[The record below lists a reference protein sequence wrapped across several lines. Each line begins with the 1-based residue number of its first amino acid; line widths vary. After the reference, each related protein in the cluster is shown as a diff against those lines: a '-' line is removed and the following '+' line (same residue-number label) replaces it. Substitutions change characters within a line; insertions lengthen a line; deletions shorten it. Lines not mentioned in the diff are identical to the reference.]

1 MLKLYLIDFDQ
12 CKNLVTITL
21 VVVLWP
27 NLNQKSMNLF
37 YLPQDD
43 SDPNFFIILD
53 YLMAKQLKLTPIVVQ
68 AFLTNR
74 QLLTFEQFS

>member
-1 MLKLYLIDFDQ
+1 
-12 CKNLVTITL
+12 
-21 VVVLWP
+21 
-27 NLNQKSMNLF
+27 MNLF